1 MKICFTI
8 ALLAA
13 VGAMSSTAATVDFN
27 RDVRPILSDRCY
39 TCHGPDEANRKSKVR
54 FDIEASARPALA
66 EMIRRVS
73 SDNKALRMPPV
84 FAGPALSAG
93 EIDVLRRW
101 VAEGAE
107 WQKHWS
113 LIAPKRPALPAVKQ
127 SGWVRNPI
135 DTFVLARLE
144 REGLAPSPEADK
156 AALLRRVSL
165 DLTGV
170 PPTLAEL
177 DSFLGDASPDAYNM
191 AVDRLL
197 ASPRYGERMA
207 YRWLDAA
214 RYADTNGYQTDAERF
229 MWRWRDWVIEAF
241 NRNLSFDRFTI
252 EQLAGDLLPTPTLD
266 QIIAT
271 GFNRNH
277 RGNGEGGIV
286 PEEYAVEYVVDRVET
301 TSTVWLG
308 LTTGCA
314 RCHDHKYDPIS
325 QREFYQLYAF
335 FNSIPEKG
343 KVFKYGNSPPLIP
356 APTREQQAELQLL
369 DAKLAAAEKR
379 YQALAAEAASARKEW
394 ERTATAEWTIRE
406 NLAVHHTDDTEF
418 DGQRFD
424 NLGDQANFSFYDK
437 FTLAARIYPA
447 TTSGAIIARAEMVS
461 E

>member
-127 SGWVRNPI
+127 SGWVRNAI

-325 QREFYQLYAF
+325 QRASSRPSCNCSMRSLRRPKNDIRHWRLKRPRRGRNGSAR
-335 FNSIPEKG
+335 
-343 KVFKYGNSPPLIP
+343 PPLSGP
-356 APTREQQAELQLL
+356 
-369 DAKLAAAEKR
+369 
-379 YQALAAEAASARKEW
+379 SARIS
-394 ERTATAEWTIRE
+394 RCITQTTR
-406 NLAVHHTDDTEF
+406 NSTGSVST
-418 DGQRFD
+418 
-424 NLGDQANFSFYDK
+424 
-437 FTLAARIYPA
+437 TLATRRISA
-447 TTSGAIIARAEMVS
+447 STTSSRWQPASIRQPHRARS
-461 E
+461 